1 MCEGSFSTKGKAAG
15 ALTLYLSVADV
26 CSYVKQKKITYNEHL
41 FHAGPRE
48 GHYAGFLYPISKG
61 EQKIK
66 ELQLVIISFSW
77 KKKNFTCKRLTIL
90 TTKSCLRVFLHRT
103 INNKRLYVVSE
114 SPLIFSYLR
123 LEYFYLNT
131 SVVFHNSFRL

>member
-26 CSYVKQKKITYNEHL
+26 CSYVKQKKITYTEHL

-48 GHYAGFLYPISKG
+48 GHYAGFLYPISND

-66 ELQLVIISFSW
+66 EL
-77 KKKNFTCKRLTIL
+77 
-90 TTKSCLRVFLHRT
+90 
-103 INNKRLYVVSE
+103 
-114 SPLIFSYLR
+114 
-123 LEYFYLNT
+123 
-131 SVVFHNSFRL
+131 